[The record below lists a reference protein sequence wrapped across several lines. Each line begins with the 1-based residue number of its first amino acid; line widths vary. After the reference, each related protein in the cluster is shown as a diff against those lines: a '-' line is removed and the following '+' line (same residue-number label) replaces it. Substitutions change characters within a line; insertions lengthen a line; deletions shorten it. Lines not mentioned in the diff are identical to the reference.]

1 MFECE
6 NEKLK
11 IIYGIMVYSI
21 IKEEEGGRLCNITIL
36 VRQV

>member
-21 IKEEEGGRLCNITIL
+21 IKEEEEGGRLCNITI
-36 VRQV
+36 